1 VFLHPSFSYFFLL
14 LFFYCFTFKKTERM
28 KKALF
33 TLSLFASSWSFAQN
47 QLHQVLVVNEGYYD
61 YQTGAILEPVT
72 IGSYNPT
79 TQQYQVVD
87 TLENMRFASDLVID
101 GNFYYVAAD
110 AKIYKM
116 DLNTHQEIANVSCPG
131 VRNLAVYQDKLVA
144 TRGEYLTTYDSYLH
158 VYNTADL
165 QLIQAIDTVT
175 GPKWATQNIVIDGTT
190 AYLAVN
196 NAYEWGNEKGII
208 GQLNLTNFSYGNEV
222 DLGPNGKNPDNLVK
236 YGSALYT
243 VNNKDWNG
251 TSISKFELATN
262 TASTVNIANAITGCG
277 TSALRDDKITYQISM
292 ETSLNNFDINGMNN
306 IGPVVGIN
314 LNFYELAQEPLS
326 GQFYA
331 SSTDFFSTGNVY
343 IYDATNTELNQFTVG
358 VSPGTIVFDIR
369 TSTGINETTSNFS
382 VSPNPTNDIL
392 TIQGK
397 SANDL
402 VSLVDLNGIVVLSN
416 TDATLNISQLPAG
429 IYYVN
434 INGTCQKVIKL

>member
-1 VFLHPSFSYFFLL
+1 
-14 LFFYCFTFKKTERM
+14 M
-28 KKALF
+28 KKALI

-61 YQTGAILEPVT
+61 YQTNVILEPVT
-72 IGSYNPT
+72 IGSYNPVS
-79 TQQYQVVD
+79 QQYQVVD

-110 AKIYKM
+110 SKIFKM
-116 DLNTHQEIANVSCPG
+116 DLNTHQEISNVACPG
-131 VRNLAVYQDKLVA
+131 VRNLAIYQNKLIA

-158 VYNTADL
+158 VYNTSDL
-165 QLIQAIDTVT
+165 QLIQAFDTVT

-190 AYLAVN
+190 AYLVVN

-208 GQLNLTNFSYGNEV
+208 GQLNLTNLSYGNEV
-222 DLGPNGKNPDNLVK
+222 DLGPEGKNPDNLVK
-236 YGSALYT
+236 FGSALYT
-243 VNNKDWNG
+243 VNNKDWTG
-251 TSISKFELATN
+251 TSISKFELANNAT
-262 TASTVNIANAITGCG
+262 STVNIANAVAGCG

-306 IGPVVGIN
+306 IGPVNGIN

-326 GQFYA
+326 GQLYA
-331 SSTDFFSTGNVY
+331 SSTDFFSTGTVY
-343 IYDATNTELNQFTVG
+343 IYDASNTEIHQFAAG

-369 TSTGINETTSNFS
+369 SSAGINEETANFS
-382 VSPNPTNDIL
+382 VSPNPTSDLL
-392 TIQGK
+392 TIHGK
-397 SANDL
+397 STNEL
-402 VSLVDLNGIVVLSN
+402 VSIVNVNGTTVLSS
-416 TDATLNISQLPAG
+416 TDSTFNISQLPAG

>member
-1 VFLHPSFSYFFLL
+1 
-14 LFFYCFTFKKTERM
+14 M
-28 KKALF
+28 KKALI

-61 YQTGAILEPVT
+61 YQTNVILEPVT
-72 IGSYNPT
+72 IGSYNPVS
-79 TQQYQVVD
+79 QQYQVVD

-110 AKIYKM
+110 SKIFKM
-116 DLNTHQEIANVSCPG
+116 DLNTHQEISSVACPG
-131 VRNLAVYQDKLVA
+131 VRNLAIYQNKLIA

-158 VYNTADL
+158 VYNTSDL
-165 QLIQAIDTVT
+165 QLIQAFDTVT

-190 AYLAVN
+190 AYLVVN

-208 GQLNLTNFSYGNEV
+208 GQLNLTNLSYGNEV
-222 DLGPNGKNPDNLVK
+222 DLGPEGKNPDNLVK

-243 VNNKDWNG
+243 VNNKDWTG
-251 TSISKFELATN
+251 TSISKFELANNAT
-262 TASTVNIANAITGCG
+262 STVNIANAVAGCG

-306 IGPVVGIN
+306 IGPVNGIN

-326 GQFYA
+326 GQLYA
-331 SSTDFFSTGNVY
+331 SSTDFFSTGTVY
-343 IYDATNTELNQFTVG
+343 IYDASNTEIHQFAAG

-369 TSTGINETTSNFS
+369 SSAGIKEETANFS
-382 VSPNPTNDIL
+382 VSPNPTSDLL
-392 TIQGK
+392 TIHGK
-397 SANDL
+397 STNEL
-402 VSLVDLNGIVVLSN
+402 VSIVNVNGTTVLSS
-416 TDATLNISQLPAG
+416 TDSTFNISQLPAG

>member
-1 VFLHPSFSYFFLL
+1 
-14 LFFYCFTFKKTERM
+14 M
-28 KKALF
+28 KKALI

-61 YQTGAILEPVT
+61 YQTNAILEPVT
-72 IGSYNPT
+72 IGSYNPVS
-79 TQQYQVVD
+79 QQYQVVD

-110 AKIYKM
+110 SKIFKM
-116 DLNTHQEIANVSCPG
+116 DLNTHQEISSVACPG
-131 VRNLAVYQDKLVA
+131 VRNLAIYQNRLIA

-158 VYNTADL
+158 VYNTSDL
-165 QLIQAIDTVT
+165 QLIQAFDTVT

-190 AYLAVN
+190 AYLVVN
-196 NAYEWGNEKGII
+196 NAYDWGNEKGII
-208 GQLNLTNFSYGNEV
+208 GQLNLTNLSYGNEV
-222 DLGPNGKNPDNLVK
+222 DLGPDGKNPDNLVK

-243 VNNKDWNG
+243 VNNKDWTG
-251 TSISKFELATN
+251 TSISKFELANNAT
-262 TASTVNIANAITGCG
+262 STVNIANAVAGCG

-306 IGPVVGIN
+306 IGPVNGIN

-326 GQFYA
+326 GQLYA
-331 SSTDFFSTGNVY
+331 SSTDFFSSGTVY
-343 IYDATNTELNQFTVG
+343 IYDASNTEIHQFAAG

-369 TSTGINETTSNFS
+369 SSAGIKEETANFN
-382 VSPNPTNDIL
+382 VSPNPTSDLL
-392 TIQGK
+392 TIHGK
-397 SANDL
+397 STNEL
-402 VSLVDLNGIVVLSN
+402 VSIVNVNGTTVLAS
-416 TDATLNISQLPAG
+416 TDSTFNISQLPAG

>member
-1 VFLHPSFSYFFLL
+1 
-14 LFFYCFTFKKTERM
+14 M
-28 KKALF
+28 KKALI

-61 YQTGAILEPVT
+61 YQTNVILEPVT
-72 IGSYNPT
+72 IGSYNPVS
-79 TQQYQVVD
+79 QQYQVVD

-110 AKIYKM
+110 SKIFKM
-116 DLNTHQEIANVSCPG
+116 DLNTHQEISSVACPG
-131 VRNLAVYQDKLVA
+131 VRNLAIYQNKLIA

-158 VYNTADL
+158 VYNTSDL
-165 QLIQAIDTVT
+165 QLIQAFDTVT

-190 AYLAVN
+190 AYLVVN

-208 GQLNLTNFSYGNEV
+208 GQLNLTNLSYGNEV
-222 DLGPNGKNPDNLVK
+222 DLGPEGKNPDNLVK
-236 YGSALYT
+236 FGSALYT
-243 VNNKDWNG
+243 VNNKDWTG
-251 TSISKFELATN
+251 TSISKFELANNAT
-262 TASTVNIANAITGCG
+262 STVNIANAVAGCG

-306 IGPVVGIN
+306 IGPVNGIN

-326 GQFYA
+326 GQLYA
-331 SSTDFFSTGNVY
+331 SSTDFFSTGTVY
-343 IYDATNTELNQFTVG
+343 IYDASNTEIHQFAAG

-369 TSTGINETTSNFS
+369 SSAGINEETANFS
-382 VSPNPTNDIL
+382 VSPNPTSDLL
-392 TIQGK
+392 TIHGK
-397 SANDL
+397 STNEL
-402 VSLVDLNGIVVLSN
+402 VSIVNVNGTTVLSS
-416 TDATLNISQLPAG
+416 TDSTFNISQLPAG

>member
-1 VFLHPSFSYFFLL
+1 
-14 LFFYCFTFKKTERM
+14 M
-28 KKALF
+28 KKALI

-47 QLHQVLVVNEGYYD
+47 QLHQVLVVNEGFFD

-72 IGSYNPT
+72 IGSYNPVS
-79 TQQYQVVD
+79 QQYQVVD

-110 AKIYKM
+110 SKIFKM
-116 DLNTHQEIANVSCPG
+116 DLNSHQEISSVACPG
-131 VRNLAVYQDKLVA
+131 VRNLAIYQNKLIA

-165 QLIQAIDTVT
+165 QLIQAFDTVT

-190 AYLAVN
+190 AYLVVN

-208 GQLNLTNFSYGNEV
+208 GQLNLSNLSYGNEV
-222 DLGPNGKNPDNLVK
+222 DLGPEGKNPDNLVK

-251 TSISKFELATN
+251 TSISKFELANN
-262 TASTVNIANAITGCG
+262 TTSTVNIANAVAGCG
-277 TSALRDDKITYQISM
+277 TSALRDDKLTYQISM

-314 LNFYELAQEPLS
+314 LNFYELAQEPLG
-326 GQFYA
+326 GQLYA
-331 SSTDFFSTGNVY
+331 SSTDFFSTGTVY
-343 IYDATNTELNQFTVG
+343 IYDATNTEIHQFAAG

-369 TSTGINETTSNFS
+369 SSAGINEETLEQEGFGAFAILDRNAVRFCTSG
-382 VSPNPTNDIL
+382 I
-392 TIQGK
+392 
-397 SANDL
+397 
-402 VSLVDLNGIVVLSN
+402 SLLLLSLLSN
-416 TDATLNISQLPAG
+416 SLNCS
-429 IYYVN
+429 VKSFR
-434 INGTCQKVIKL
+434 TCLNTF

>member
-1 VFLHPSFSYFFLL
+1 
-14 LFFYCFTFKKTERM
+14 M
-28 KKALF
+28 KKALI

-61 YQTGAILEPVT
+61 YQTNAILEPVT
-72 IGSYNPT
+72 IGSYNPVS
-79 TQQYQVVD
+79 QQYQVVD

-110 AKIYKM
+110 SKIFKM
-116 DLNTHQEIANVSCPG
+116 DLNTHQEISNVACPG
-131 VRNLAVYQDKLVA
+131 VRNLAIYQNKLIA

-158 VYNTADL
+158 VYNTSDL
-165 QLIQAIDTVT
+165 QLIQAFDTVT

-190 AYLAVN
+190 AYLVVN

-208 GQLNLTNFSYGNEV
+208 GQLNLTNLSYGNEV
-222 DLGPNGKNPDNLVK
+222 DLGPEGKNPDNLVK

-243 VNNKDWNG
+243 VNNKDWTG
-251 TSISKFELATN
+251 TSISKFELANNAT
-262 TASTVNIANAITGCG
+262 STVNIANAVAGCG
-277 TSALRDDKITYQISM
+277 TSALRDDKLTYQISM

-306 IGPVVGIN
+306 IGPVNGIN

-326 GQFYA
+326 GQLYA
-331 SSTDFFSTGNVY
+331 SSTDFFSTGTVY
-343 IYDATNTELNQFTVG
+343 IYDASNTEIHQFAAG

-369 TSTGINETTSNFS
+369 SSAGINEETANFS
-382 VSPNPTNDIL
+382 VSPNPTSDLL

-397 SANDL
+397 STNEL
-402 VSLVDLNGIVVLSN
+402 VSIVNVNGTTVLSS
-416 TDATLNISQLPAG
+416 TDSTFNISQLPAG

>member
-1 VFLHPSFSYFFLL
+1 
-14 LFFYCFTFKKTERM
+14 M
-28 KKALF
+28 KNALI

-47 QLHQVLVVNEGYYD
+47 QLHQVLVVNEGFFD

-72 IGSYNPT
+72 IGSYNPVS
-79 TQQYQVVD
+79 QQYQVVD

-110 AKIYKM
+110 SKIFKM
-116 DLNTHQEIANVSCPG
+116 DLNSHQEISSVACPG
-131 VRNLAVYQDKLVA
+131 VRNLAIYQNKLIA

-165 QLIQAIDTVT
+165 QLIQAFDTVT

-190 AYLAVN
+190 AYLVVN

-208 GQLNLTNFSYGNEV
+208 GQLNLSNLSYGSEV
-222 DLGPNGKNPDNLVK
+222 DLGPDGKNPDNLVK

-251 TSISKFELATN
+251 TSISKFELANNAT
-262 TASTVNIANAITGCG
+262 STVNIANAVAGCG
-277 TSALRDDKITYQISM
+277 TSALRDDKLTYQISM

-326 GQFYA
+326 GQLYA
-331 SSTDFFSTGNVY
+331 SSTDFFSTGTVY
-343 IYDATNTELNQFTVG
+343 IYDATNTEIHQFTAG

-369 TSTGINETTSNFS
+369 SSVGINEETTNFS

-397 SANDL
+397 SANEL
-402 VSLVDLNGIVVLSN
+402 VSLVDLYGTTVLSS
-416 TDATLNISQLPAG
+416 TASTLNISQLPAG

-434 INGTCQKVIKL
+434 IHGTSQKVIKL

>member
-1 VFLHPSFSYFFLL
+1 
-14 LFFYCFTFKKTERM
+14 M
-28 KKALF
+28 KKALI

-61 YQTGAILEPVT
+61 YQTNAILEPVT
-72 IGSYNPT
+72 IGSYNPVS
-79 TQQYQVVD
+79 QQYQVVD

-101 GNFYYVAAD
+101 GNFYYLAAD
-110 AKIYKM
+110 SKIFKM
-116 DLNTHQEIANVSCPG
+116 DLNTHQEISNVACPG
-131 VRNLAVYQDKLVA
+131 VRNLAIYQNKLIA

-158 VYNTADL
+158 VYNTSDL
-165 QLIQAIDTVT
+165 QLIQAFDTVT

-190 AYLAVN
+190 AYLVVN

-208 GQLNLTNFSYGNEV
+208 GQLNLTNLSYGNEV
-222 DLGPNGKNPDNLVK
+222 DLGPEGKNPDNLVK

-243 VNNKDWNG
+243 VNNKDWTG
-251 TSISKFELATN
+251 TSISKFELANNAT
-262 TASTVNIANAITGCG
+262 STVNIANAVAGCG

-306 IGPVVGIN
+306 IGPVNGIN

-326 GQFYA
+326 GQLYA
-331 SSTDFFSTGNVY
+331 SSTDFFSTGTVY
-343 IYDATNTELNQFTVG
+343 IYDVSNTEIHQFAAG

-369 TSTGINETTSNFS
+369 SSAGINEETANFS
-382 VSPNPTNDIL
+382 VSPNPTSDLL

-397 SANDL
+397 STNEL
-402 VSLVDLNGIVVLSN
+402 VSIVNVNGTTVLSS
-416 TDATLNISQLPAG
+416 TDSTFNISQLPAG